1 MNCEAMDKMPVRDE
15 GETIYREK
23 GFAGVLKNALE
34 KD

>member
-1 MNCEAMDKMPVRDE
+1 MNCEAMDKCRSGMKGRS
-15 GETIYREK
+15 IYREK